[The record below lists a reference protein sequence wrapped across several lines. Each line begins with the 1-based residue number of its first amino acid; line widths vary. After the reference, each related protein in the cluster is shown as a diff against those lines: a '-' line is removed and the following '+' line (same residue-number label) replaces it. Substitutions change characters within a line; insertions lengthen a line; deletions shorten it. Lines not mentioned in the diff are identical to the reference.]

1 VFSTP
6 AAENRSDLPW
16 LVGSRP
22 MSG

>member
-6 AAENRSDLPW
+6 AAENRSDLHW

>member
-6 AAENRSDLPW
+6 AAENRSDLHW
-16 LVGSRP
+16 LVGSSP